1 MGMVVGWKLVLLLLL
16 VLVNR
21 RNERQRGSR

>member
-1 MGMVVGWKLVLLLLL
+1 VVGWKLVLLLL